1 MSLKAKNR
9 VRNLRVICNSY
20 ASFKYHTSTVC
31 QNTLLSPQKCLKLHD
46 IISIAYCEKQ
56 KHFFVSSI
64 LDYCNAILSG
74 LPRKSIMN
82 RKLVQKLLLK
92 F

>member
-1 MSLKAKNR
+1 MS
-9 VRNLRVICNSY
+9 
-20 ASFKYHTSTVC
+20 
-31 QNTLLSPQKCLKLHD
+31 LKLHD

-92 F
+92 S